1 MCSGVL
7 TLPVNTNYIIHVF
20 ACLIKYRFF
29 SGFEI
34 KIAQLTLTTILI
46 RMLFSFLWESVEAY
60 DMLRLAVLLHTEP

>member
-20 ACLIKYRFF
+20 TCLIKYSLF

-34 KIAQLTLTTILI
+34 KIAQLTLTTILTH
-46 RMLFSFLWESVEAY
+46 FY
-60 DMLRLAVLLHTEP
+60 GNLLMHMIC